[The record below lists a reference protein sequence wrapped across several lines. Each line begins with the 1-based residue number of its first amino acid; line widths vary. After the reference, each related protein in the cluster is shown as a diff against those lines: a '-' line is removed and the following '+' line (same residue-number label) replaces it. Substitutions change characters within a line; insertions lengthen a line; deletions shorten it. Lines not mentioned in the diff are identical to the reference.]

1 MLLENLVATST
12 FFDLTYIVTM
22 PDEDPQVFRLHGEI
36 PEELRGKAWLLEMY
50 HSDPDA
56 WVESFFD
63 VSFLVEMTP
72 EAYELFLSPLSLL
85 DMQLF
90 GEQVPEPG
98 TLALLALGG
107 LAVLRRRRKS

>member
-63 VSFLVEMTP
+63 VSFLVEMI
-72 EAYELFLSPLSLL
+72 LSPLSLL

-107 LAVLRRRRKS
+107 LAVLKRKRKS